1 MFTALLPA
9 LLGAVGTVIDRLIP
23 DKAAAEK
30 AKQEL
35 EASLVKTANEVQLA
49 QIEVNK
55 QEAASEHLFVAG
67 WRPFIGWVCGFSLFY
82 YYMGYDWLCW
92 LLVLFHSA
100 NVQPP
105 RPDPDMLIELT
116 LALLGMGG
124 LRTFEKM
131 RGVARN
137 K

>member
-1 MFTALLPA
+1 MFAALIPA
-9 LLGAVGTVIDRLIP
+9 LLGTASTVIDRLIP
-23 DKAAAEK
+23 DKQAAAK

-35 EASLVKTANEVQLA
+35 EAQLVETANQVQLA

-55 QEAASEHLFVAG
+55 QEAASSHLFVAG
-67 WRPFIGWVCGFSLFY
+67 WRPFIGWVCGASLAY
-82 YYMGYDWLCW
+82 YAMGYDWSVW
-92 LLVLFHSA
+92 LITLLGSTVS
-100 NVQPP
+100 PP
-105 RPDPDMLIELT
+105 RPDPDMLFELT